1 MRTSTS
7 ESPRLA
13 PPELLQ
19 ALAHGNMPLL
29 CRFLD
34 LIEREKVRPL
44 VTGQTALEAVG
55 QDQDRDKMDW
65 KSLMK

>member
-1 MRTSTS
+1 
-7 ESPRLA
+7 
-13 PPELLQ
+13 
-19 ALAHGNMPLL
+19 MPLL